1 MSPFVING
9 PSQGSE
15 RLIDFLMQSP
25 PMLQIIDPREIILN
39 PGLPDESKPTRYP
52 VESGKQLQQRPSIHW
67 MIWWNTWQIYKKH
80 TLEEQ
85 FLHNCLCFRTLH
97 CPLQRL
103 FRIFILYVHFILLT
117 NQVILRPQ
125 SHFYH
130 LFISQRKHWHP
141 RTCSIS
147 ISPVGRHWW
156 HIVKQQFGFIIYR
169 HHTWNWWVWKMWS
182 FFTAT
187 GEPECHCSSYSKV
200 RSSAVTSF
208 TWILECDNTV
218 RKAGFLP

>member
-1 MSPFVING
+1 MKVNPPGIRSNQKNSCNSVRQFIEWSDETLGKSTKNTLWK
-9 PSQGSE
+9 SSFY
-15 RLIDFLMQSP
+15 LILCVS
-25 PMLQIIDPREIILN
+25 
-39 PGLPDESKPTRYP
+39 GLSTVPCRDY
-52 VESGKQLQQRPSIHW
+52 SG
-67 MIWWNTWQIYKKH
+67 
-80 TLEEQ
+80 
-85 FLHNCLCFRTLH
+85 
-97 CPLQRL
+97 
-103 FRIFILYVHFILLT
+103 IFILYVHFILLT

-187 GEPECHCSSYSKV
+187 GEPECHYSSYSKV
-200 RSSAVTSF
+200 WSSAVISF
-208 TWILECDNTV
+208 TWMLECDNTV